1 MANNLD
7 SFTFNPAGL
16 DPNYVPQ
23 APQYYAP
30 GTQWPIATDYV
41 PGTPVNTTN
50 PQPGVPTL
58 TTEGPN
64 WGYKPSGGRKRKRST
79 HRRSI
84 RKRSTRR
91 RRNKRSAKRRY

>member
-1 MANNLD
+1 MANNNLD

-16 DPNYVPQ
+16 DSTAP
-23 APQYYAP
+23 PQYYAP
-30 GTQWPIATDYV
+30 GTQWPIATGYV
-41 PGTPVNTTN
+41 PGAPVNTTN

-58 TTEGPN
+58 TTAPN
-64 WGYKPSGGRKRKRST
+64 WGYKSSGGRKRKRST
-79 HRRSI
+79 HRRVI